1 MSDGPKRPT
10 RLTSKETRVITP
22 LCLAWCAFYQA
33 AEPRAETVA
42 HRPVEERCDTGF
54 ALFLLR

>member
-10 RLTSKETRVITP
+10 RLTSKETRVITSG
-22 LCLAWCAFYQA
+22 LAWCAFYQA

-42 HRPVEERCDTGF
+42 HRPVEARCDTGF
-54 ALFLLR
+54 ALFLFR